1 MKGLYGFW
9 VIAIRPIT
17 FERFTMPRE
26 YEPKLFN
33 RAEFPTYQHYLEHI
47 RSLNADPAEV
57 CMSFCR
63 EHLDQVSKGKYIRVH
78 NVEVYRE
85 FNLWILD
92 YPKANYAPT
101 VQYLSRFVRGMYG
114 KSIQGWYSAS
124 YYPQLLVPEPLSQ
137 SLMKSYGLPFTSIEL
152 CLKCE
157 TPLDLKPSGEP
168 YECLVCYIEDRKN
181 RYRPHIKERN
191 RANYLRRVE
200 DGSNLDS

>member
-1 MKGLYGFW
+1 
-9 VIAIRPIT
+9 
-17 FERFTMPRE
+17 MPRE
-26 YEPKLFN
+26 YEPSLFS
-33 RAEFPTYQHYLEHI
+33 RAEFPTYQHYLEWR
-47 RSLNADPAEV
+47 RSLFANPKEV
-57 CMSFCR
+57 CMEFCR
-63 EHLDQVSKGKYIRVH
+63 QHLDSTEESKYIRVH

-85 FNLWILD
+85 FNLWTVD
-92 YPKANYAPT
+92 YPGLVHVPKVNT
-101 VQYLSRFVRGMYG
+101 LSTFVRGMYG

-152 CLKCE
+152 CPKCE
-157 TPLDLKPSGEP
+157 TPLDLKPSGES